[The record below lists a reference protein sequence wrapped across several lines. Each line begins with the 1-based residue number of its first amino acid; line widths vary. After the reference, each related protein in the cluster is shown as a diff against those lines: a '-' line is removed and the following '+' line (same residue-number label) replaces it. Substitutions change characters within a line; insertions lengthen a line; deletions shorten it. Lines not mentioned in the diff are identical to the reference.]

1 MDKIL
6 HLLPSFKKNIM
17 KSKKLETVF
26 IVEDSEIE
34 RSMLKDHLSKYKN
47 LKIKEYSSGSAC
59 VKDLI
64 VGNAQ
69 EPDLI
74 LMDYF
79 LDSNVSTSKDGL
91 ESLAKLKEV
100 CPGTNVIMLTSVD
113 NKRIIELAK
122 EKGALDYIVKG
133 STGFEDLDSVLKK
146 HFTVEN

>member
-1 MDKIL
+1 M
-6 HLLPSFKKNIM
+6 
-17 KSKKLETVF
+17 KKLDTVF

-59 VKDLI
+59 IKDLI
-64 VGNAQ
+64 VGNAK

-100 CPGTNVIMLTSVD
+100 CPAANVIMLTSVD

-122 EKGALDYIVKG
+122 EKGALDYVVKG
-133 STGFEDLDSVLKK
+133 SSGFSDLDSVLKK
-146 HFTVEN
+146 YFSMAN

>member
-1 MDKIL
+1 M
-6 HLLPSFKKNIM
+6 
-17 KSKKLETVF
+17 KKLESVF

-47 LKIKEYSSGSAC
+47 LKIKEYYSGTAC
-59 VKDLI
+59 IKELI
-64 VGNAQ
+64 VGNAK

-79 LDSNVSTSKDGL
+79 LDSNMGASKDGL
-91 ESLAKLKEV
+91 ESLAKLKEI
-100 CPGTNVIMLTSVD
+100 CPDTNVIMLTSVD

-133 STGFEDLDSVLKK
+133 ATGFSDLDTVLKK
-146 HFTVEN
+146 HFTMGK